1 MSKSE
6 APTGMTVPP
15 PDDEEEVDV
24 DAAFEEEVT
33 GKVSLDQLRLKRSV
47 HEVELARTSITQ
59 KMRALRDRLER
70 SRGYVWV
77 DREHIARRSRPDFG

>member
-1 MSKSE
+1 
-6 APTGMTVPP
+6 MTVPP
-15 PDDEEEVDV
+15 PDDEEVDV

-33 GKVSLDQLRLKRSV
+33 GKVSLDKLRLQRST
-47 HEVELARTSITQ
+47 HEVDVARTSISQ
-59 KMRALRDRLER
+59 KMRALRDKLER